1 MLRLTTTRR
10 SLPLVRP
17 ITGTL
22 RWSSTGNSKSGA
34 PGGPK
39 LNSTGGGPEKKNIPT
54 AGSTGKAELDKAIQ
68 EFWDSLKSAS
78 AESTKKS
85 TVDEGV
91 SRAAGSKASAPTV
104 KSDFPLGESKSSS
117 PVASS
122 KSSIAPAESKPLL
135 KPSESKPS
143 SPPNDSKP
151 ATPLPIEMKPIPPTS
166 DLKPLPPPNSSS
178 PPTSPPA
185 SSPAATS
192 SPTDRAKQN
201 LTIWKDATLALL
213 RSRAQNAAGQLSELG
228 GKLNKVTGYDE
239 IEVLKRRVVERER
252 SIAALRNAA
261 REAKDAY
268 STAVTTRATR
278 QRAVNDLLQR
288 KSSWTDADVL
298 SFTQLVREDHL
309 SSAAEH
315 QAKLHLD
322 ATESAVDTEFGAL
335 MRAILDRYH
344 EEQVWS
350 DKIRSVSTY
359 GSLAALV
366 ANVVVFVLAIVL
378 VEPWKRRR
386 LAQTF
391 ERRIV
396 EMGEETRSVVGG
408 GMKELEEHF
417 GRQEKVL
424 EKLAAWATP
433 VPVDHERP
441 VLEPVVEPEPE
452 VVPGLELP
460 TIEKARTWLEALV
473 SSTDRDYGLMA
484 VGGVGTLAG
493 LGIISLFRLSR

>member
-10 SLPLVRP
+10 SLPLIRP
-17 ITGTL
+17 LTGTL
-22 RWSSTGNSKSGA
+22 RWSSTGNSKPSTS
-34 PGGPK
+34 GGPK
-39 LNSTGGGPEKKNIPT
+39 LNNSAGGGLEKKNIP
-54 AGSTGKAELDKAIQ
+54 GTGKAEADKVVK
-68 EFWDSLKSAS
+68 EYLDSLKSAS

-104 KSDFPLGESKSSS
+104 KSDLPLGESKPSS

-122 KSSIAPAESKPLL
+122 KPSPAPV
-135 KPSESKPS
+135 ESKPS
-143 SPPNDSKP
+143 PKPTESRQSPPLNDSK
-151 ATPLPIEMKPIPPTS
+151 AAPLLAEMKPIPPTS
-166 DLKPLPPPNSSS
+166 DLKPLLPPTSSS
-178 PPTSPPA
+178 PLTSPPA
-185 SSPAATS
+185 PSPALSS
-192 SPTDRAKQN
+192 SPTDRAKQS
-201 LTIWKDATLALL
+201 LTIWKEATLALL

-417 GRQEKVL
+417 ERQERVL

-433 VPVDHERP
+433 VPVDHERSVP
-441 VLEPVVEPEPE
+441 EPVVEPEPG
-452 VVPGLELP
+452 VAPGPELP
-460 TIEKARTWLEALV
+460 TIEKARTWLGALV
-473 SSTDRDYGLMA
+473 PSTDRDYGLMA

-493 LGIISLFRLSR
+493 LGIITLFRLSR